1 MKIIKLP
8 HGANVIIAWDGITLL
23 QDTSSIFLRWKDWDE
38 MMKFVEEVRKYNHLE
53 Y

>member
-1 MKIIKLP
+1 MKIIKLS
-8 HGANVIIAWDGITLL
+8 HGVNVIIAWDGVTLY
-23 QDTSSIFLRWKDWDE
+23 QDTDSISLRWKDWDE